1 MGHFPED
8 DLATS
13 SRNLIESLARSLSR
27 PRGRTSPPPTAIAGA
42 AALAQ
47 TREQFIAA
55 NGGQPWG
62 ALGMGSPAASPSP
75 SRSPRGRQTASEST
89 SVPPRR
95 EWSVSRREWTHAG
108 STSPAAAVDVLVSSV
123 GDLISTTT
131 SSRSTPSS
139 SRSQSPER
147 RGRAG
152 VAAGDAEPTST
163 KSSRSRSRS
172 VLAKVRGIMR
182 SSSLSPRGSSSVD
195 LPDVEDNELLLEKE
209 SDARA

>member
-1 MGHFPED
+1 M
-8 DLATS
+8 
-13 SRNLIESLARSLSR
+13 
-27 PRGRTSPPPTAIAGA
+27 
-42 AALAQ
+42 
-47 TREQFIAA
+47 
-55 NGGQPWG
+55 
-62 ALGMGSPAASPSP
+62 
-75 SRSPRGRQTASEST
+75 
-89 SVPPRR
+89 
-95 EWSVSRREWTHAG
+95 G

-131 SSRSTPSS
+131 SGRSTPSS

-152 VAAGDAEPTST
+152 VAVGDAELTST

-209 SDARA
+209 SDARN